1 MYINRFPVKE
11 PAMRK
16 KRIRGVKIY
25 EPAKISGV
33 NNITFGKNIIID
45 AFTHIYANRPM
56 TIGNN
61 VHIAS
66 FVFIS
71 GGDIIEIGDFVGLF
85 QGAKIYASS
94 DDFKDWG
101 FGNPTIDEKYR
112 NPYRAPVSI
121 GRFASIGAN
130 SVVLPGVTIGEGA
143 AVGANSLIS
152 RDLEPWSIYVGNNKI
167 GERNREGVLEN
178 YERYLQE
185 NH

>member
-1 MYINRFPVKE
+1 
-11 PAMRK
+11 MRK
-16 KRIRGVKIY
+16 KRIPGVTIY
-25 EPAKISGV
+25 DPAKISGIENISFG
-33 NNITFGKNIIID
+33 NNVIID
-45 AFTHIYANRPM
+45 AFTHIYANRNM

-71 GGDIIEIGDFVGLF
+71 GGDVIEIGDFAGLF
-85 QGAKIYASS
+85 QGSKIYAST

-112 NPYRAPVSI
+112 NTYRAPVSI
-121 GRFASIGAN
+121 GRFASVGAN
-130 SVVLPGVTIGEGA
+130 SVILPGVTIGEGA
-143 AVGANSLIS
+143 AVGANSVIS
-152 RDLEPWSIYVGNNKI
+152 RDLEPWGIYVGNKKI

>member
-1 MYINRFPVKE
+1 MKNYKVP
-11 PAMRK
+11 
-16 KRIRGVKIY
+16 GVKIF
-25 EPAKISGV
+25 EPSKISGIE
-33 NNITFGKNIIID
+33 NIEFGKDIIID
-45 AFTHIYANRPM
+45 SFSYIYANKKM
-56 TIGNN
+56 IIGNN

-85 QGAKIYASS
+85 QGSKIYAST

-112 NPYRAPVSI
+112 NPYRAPISI

-130 SVVLPGVTIGEGA
+130 SVILPGVNIGEGA
-143 AVGANSLIS
+143 AVGATSIVTKNL
-152 RDLEPWSIYVGNNKI
+152 DPWGIYIGNKKI
-167 GERNREGVLEN
+167 GERNREGVMEN

-185 NH
+185 KAGSQ